1 LFQAMAPS
9 TSRRRNNTNQVT
21 APDGTPNVVLVTLK
35 MCPDLIPSDEEFKGS
50 VRQLALRKHQK
61 SVPRLSAKTLEAQ
74 EFRLTSMEISAYVLA
89 RQEKHPS
96 MTEDVG
102 YMRDFLTLLIAKP
115 TVVIRY
121 EKDGKIKGDE
131 AQQAEL
137 RRAFGQLIRYNVERL
152 EGEEDQ
158 SEVAEQ
164 LEVLKK
170 VKSAIFIEPG
180 LVRRTLGSLFRNPLL
195 PLLLVVAV
203 ARLLAR
209 FLATSA

>member
-1 LFQAMAPS
+1 MAPS

>member
-50 VRQLALRKHQK
+50 VRQLALRQHQK

>member
-1 LFQAMAPS
+1 MAPS

-170 VKSAIFIEPG
+170 VKSAIFIEPV

>member
-1 LFQAMAPS
+1 MFQAMAPS

>member
-1 LFQAMAPS
+1 MAPS
-9 TSRRRNNTNQVT
+9 NGDKRRNNTDQVV
-21 APDGTPNVVLVTLK
+21 APGATCNAVAVTLK
-35 MCPDLIPSDEEFKGS
+35 MCPDLIPSDEEFQGS

-74 EFRLTSMEISAYVLA
+74 EFRLTAVEISAYVLA

-102 YMRDFLTLLIAKP
+102 YMRDFLILLIAKP

-137 RRAFGQLIRYNVERL
+137 RRAFGQLIRYNVQRL
-152 EGEEDQ
+152 EAEEDQ

-164 LEVLKK
+164 LELLKK

-180 LVRRTLGSLFRNPLL
+180 LVRRTLGSISRSPLM
-195 PLLLVVAV
+195 PMLLVVAL
-203 ARLLAR
+203 ARLLVS
-209 FLATSA
+209 FLATDAE